1 VCCTVKRDVCKPKET
16 LKRDLQKRPTD
27 TCKRRFCVVLS
38 RCALLRAVCV
48 LHAPKETFI
57 NQKRPTKETYKRDPL
72 IHVSADFALCFRA
85 PRVEGCVCVF
95 YALTKTYIN
104 QKRPTNETYKR
115 DLCKRPEKETHIRI
129 LRKRPGT
136 CGRDFACSICL

>member
-1 VCCTVKRDVCKPKET
+1 MESESCCKRFSFIDCVQILRSAFALRAVEGCVCVACVKRDVCTSKET

-48 LHAPKETFI
+48 LHASKETFI
-57 NQKRPTKETYKRDPL
+57 NQKRPSKETYKRDL
-72 IHVSADFALCFRA
+72 
-85 PRVEGCVCVF
+85 
-95 YALTKTYIN
+95 
-104 QKRPTNETYKR
+104 Q
-115 DLCKRPEKETHIRI
+115 KRPEKETHIRI
-129 LRKRPGT
+129 LRKRPGI